1 MNRNQTGD
9 LRLSSDQN
17 GMVAIVVTSVLM
29 VVISLIVIG
38 FSQVTRREQRNALDH
53 QLSTQAFYAAESGA
67 NLAKK
72 VVQTSLAAGSQPPE
86 KPDCPEDANYS
97 GYSLSSAPSPE
108 VKITCLLVTSH
119 LQYQKFDNVSMNN
132 PVVSRIQADTGSIGE
147 IGVSW
152 ESAAGSALTGC
163 SGQLSLPTST
173 NRGGCTQPLLRVDIV
188 KLFGGTG
195 LSQASLQSS
204 QYTVFLS
211 PNNSGATNTP
221 VAYSGGGVGNVQSV
235 GCVPIPATDRFKC
248 TSLIN
253 GLGGA
258 AGNSFGVRVM
268 SIYGNS
274 NVVLFANDVAHG
286 SLTLTNGQVL
296 IDSTAKAIDTLRRI
310 QVRYMPKSVTN
321 APDFALVGTNGV
333 CKRFTIKAS
342 GPVSDALCPIP

>member
-1 MNRNQTGD
+1 MNRNQNSD
-9 LRLSSDQN
+9 LKILSDQR

-38 FSQVTRREQRNALDH
+38 FSQVTRRQQRTALDH

-72 VVQTSLAAGSQPPE
+72 VVQASLASGSQPPE
-86 KPDCPEDANYS
+86 KSDCPEDANYT
-97 GYSLSSAPSPE
+97 GYSLSSPPNPE
-108 VKITCLLVTSH
+108 IKITCLLVTSK
-119 LQYQKFDNVSMNN
+119 LSYQKFDNVSMNN
-132 PVVSRIQADTGSIGE
+132 PVVSRIQADTGNIGE
-147 IGVSW
+147 IGISW
-152 ESAAGSALTGC
+152 ESAAGTTLAGC
-163 SGQLSLPTST
+163 SGQVTLPTST
-173 NRGGCTQPLLRVDIV
+173 NRGGCTQPLLRVDLV
-188 KLFGGTG
+188 KLFSGTG
-195 LSQASLQSS
+195 LSQASLQAS

-211 PNNSGATNTP
+211 PNNSGSTNTP
-221 VAYSGGGVGNVQSV
+221 ITYSAGGVGNVQPV
-235 GCVPIPATDRFKC
+235 GCVPVPATDRFKC
-248 TSLIN
+248 TALIN
-253 GLGGA
+253 GLGG
-258 AGNSFGVRVM
+258 GPGDSFGLRVM

-310 QVRYMPKSVTN
+310 QVRYMPSSTTN
-321 APDFALVGTNGV
+321 TPDFALIGTNGV

>member
-1 MNRNQTGD
+1 MNH
-9 LRLSSDQN
+9 DQSRDIRMFN
-17 GMVAIVVTSVLM
+17 DQRGMVAIVVTSVLM

-38 FSQVTRREQRNALDH
+38 FSQVTRRAQRDALDH
-53 QLSTQAFYAAESGA
+53 QLSTQAFYAAESGS

-72 VVQTSLAAGSQPPE
+72 VVQASLATGAQPPE
-86 KPDCPEDANYS
+86 KPDCPEDANYT
-97 GYSLSSAPSPE
+97 GYTLSSSPGPE

-132 PVVSRIQADTGSIGE
+132 PVVSRIQAETGSIGE

-163 SGQLSLPTST
+163 SGQLTLPTST

-195 LSQASLQSS
+195 LSQAGLQSS
-204 QYTVFLS
+204 QFTVFLS
-211 PNNSGATNTP
+211 PNNSGVTNTP
-221 VAYSGGGVGNVQSV
+221 IAYSAGGVGNVQSV
-235 GCVPIPATDRFKC
+235 GCVSIPATDRFKC
-248 TSLIN
+248 TALIS
-253 GLGGA
+253 GLAGA
-258 AGNSFGVRVM
+258 VGNSFGVRAM

-286 SLTLTNGQVL
+286 SLTLMNGQVL

-310 QVRYMPKSVTN
+310 QVRYMPTSLTN
-321 APDFALVGTNGV
+321 SPDFALIGTNGV